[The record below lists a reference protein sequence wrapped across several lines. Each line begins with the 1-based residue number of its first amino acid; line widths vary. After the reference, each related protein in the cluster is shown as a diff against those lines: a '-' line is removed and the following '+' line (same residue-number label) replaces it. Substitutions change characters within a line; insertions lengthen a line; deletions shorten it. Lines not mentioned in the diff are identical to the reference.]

1 VATLAGCARDVDVTL
16 PTWST
21 WMALLVAAC
30 TTHAPPAPSTPPAS
44 SAIPPH
50 EPGATAIALPAPGAT
65 PIAVP
70 GVIGPASIDY
80 IGYEPRGNRI
90 WVPVGNTGS
99 VDVFDIATAR
109 FDRVDG
115 FKSVERDTRGRKRII
130 GPSAVSI
137 GEGIAYVGNRATSE
151 VCAVDTKSLKLG
163 QCLALAQAT
172 DGVEYVASTK
182 EVWVTTPRDHSLT
195 VLDASDPRLLKPK
208 IVVKLEGES
217 EGYGVDEIR
226 GRFFTNLED
235 TDRTVVVNLK
245 THRVESIWKPG
256 CGEAGPRGLTVDAVR
271 DFVFVACTDHVQ
283 ILDAGHG
290 GALLGKLDTG
300 AGVDNIDYLAE
311 KALLY
316 VAAGRAARLTIARV
330 DDQGHFAVVAT
341 AATSDGARSVVAD
354 AQGNAYVADPGN
366 ARLLVFPLVPPK
378 N

>member
-1 VATLAGCARDVDVTL
+1 
-16 PTWST
+16 
-21 WMALLVAAC
+21 M
-30 TTHAPPAPSTPPAS
+30 
-44 SAIPPH
+44 
-50 EPGATAIALPAPGAT
+50 
-65 PIAVP
+65 
-70 GVIGPASIDY
+70 IGPASLDY
-80 IGYEPRGNRI
+80 IAYEPGSNRI

-99 VDVFDIATAR
+99 VDVLDIATAK

-115 FKSVERDTRGRKRII
+115 FKSVEREVRGKKRIM

-151 VCAVDTKSLKLG
+151 VCAVDTRSLQLG
-163 QCLALAQAT
+163 QCIALPQAT

-195 VLDASDPRLLKPK
+195 VLDASDPRLLRPK
-208 IVVKLEGES
+208 LVVKLEGES
-217 EGYGVDEIR
+217 EGYGLDETR

-256 CGEAGPRGLTVDAVR
+256 CGEAGPRGLAVDAVR

-290 GALLGKLDTG
+290 GALLGRLDTG

-311 KALLY
+311 KGLLY
-316 VAAGRAARLTIARV
+316 AAAGRAARLTVARV
-330 DDQGHFAVVAT
+330 DDQGRFSVVAT
-341 AATSDGARSVVAD
+341 PATREGARNAVAD
-354 AQGNAYVADPGN
+354 AQGNAYLADSGT
-366 ARLLVFPLVPPK
+366 ASLLIFPLAPAK